1 MQNHNSKFKSN
12 LDKLTEKIIGLAIKV
27 HKKLGPGFVERIYQ
41 RALYLEF
48 KNNKLHFEREKK
60 IPVYYNKALL
70 GYEQVDFIV
79 QSLVIVE
86 LKCVNEISNIHKAQ
100 LLSYIKAANAPIG
113 LILNFAKPTIEI
125 KRLIHTT
132 SASTATTEPRKSNRI
147 TENTS
152 VSLNNSASQRLQ
164 GRYSLQGESHENGK
178 TATTEPQNNLETQKE
193 PKTATTEPQNNLETQ
208 KEPKTA
214 TTEPQNNLETQRIIN
229 NKFHKQDD

>member
-1 MQNHNSKFKSN
+1 MKNHNSKFKSN

-164 GRYSLQGESHENGK
+164 EKYSRVSTK
-178 TATTEPQNNLETQKE
+178 TNE
-193 PKTATTEPQNNLETQ
+193 KTATTEPQNNLETQ